1 MRVEPLEI
9 DELLGAYALDAVSSE
24 ERAIVESYLRGN
36 PRARTEVFE
45 HREVATMLAY
55 SGASAPDGLWDRI
68 AGSLE
73 EPAPAPGP
81 ELAKVLPLSSARRR
95 QRGRTTMFI
104 AAGLAAAAALGVV
117 ASRALDTG
125 STQPS
130 LAAAASAAQDDRD
143 SRLAS
148 LVADGGSEVAID
160 AVVDQDG
167 HGYLLAGDLPVLPAD
182 KTYQLWGV
190 LDGEVISLGVLGN
203 RPEVESF
210 TATPELTT
218 LVLTIEE
225 AGGVVSSE
233 QPAAFAGE
241 LA

>member
-1 MRVEPLEI
+1 MRMESFEI
-9 DELLGAYALDAVSSE
+9 EELLGAYALDAVSSN
-24 ERAIVESYLRGN
+24 ERVIVERYLETN
-36 PRARTEVFE
+36 PRARAEVHE

-55 SGASAPDGLWDRI
+55 TGASAPDGLWDKI
-68 AGSLE
+68 VGSLE
-73 EPAPAPGP
+73 EQAPAPGP
-81 ELAKVLPLSSARRR
+81 ELAKVMPITSARRTR
-95 QRGRTTMFI
+95 QPGRAMML
-104 AAGLAAAAALGVV
+104 AVGGLAAAAALGFAVIR
-117 ASRALDTG
+117 STSSNTDRGALE
-125 STQPS
+125 
-130 LAAAASAAQDDRD
+130 SAAIEARSDRD

-148 LVADGGSEVAID
+148 LASETTAVKVE

-167 HGYLLAGDLPVLPAD
+167 HGYLLASALPALGSD
-182 KTYQLWGV
+182 ETYQLWGV

-210 TATPELTT
+210 SATAELTT

-225 AGGVVSSE
+225 SGGVVSSE